1 MSVYG
6 NRSARCRAIFLK
18 FALANKAPPGA
29 ADIGICFAV
38 IGHMD
43 NRDWAAHLVFDF
55 HDELHKHVGI
65 EGVEKV
71 QVRVGG
77 EWGFECASAEY
88 VDVGETSRPA
98 ARVFGD
104 IGVEFDARG
113 AAGEFR
119 LDEKRQHAT
128 RAAPYVKK
136 VGFFGKIQ
144 VRKEAFQNEVRCGR
158 GIVRTLLRKACRA
171 WFGQRAAAQRAIA
184 ALIGGEE
191 LIFVGN
197 VQWCC
202 HASCVVRIHDRSIL
216 FAQLDAQTALGCLDD
231 VFAELFLQNFE
242 GALAGA
248 VARVSELDAFVFHTA
263 SKGAH
268 SRGAACCTSRLI
280 GTVVFRRAP
289 CLRAVRDFRHS
300 VVAFL

>member
-1 MSVYG
+1 MGVYG

-18 FALANKAPPGA
+18 FALANKAPPSA
-29 ADIGICFAV
+29 ADVRICFAV

-43 NRDWAAHLVFDF
+43 KRDWAAHLVFDF
-55 HDELHKHVGI
+55 HDELHKHFGI

-77 EWGFECASAEY
+77 EWGFERASAEY
-88 VDVGETSRPA
+88 VDVGETPRPA

-104 IGVEFDARG
+104 IGVELDARG
-113 AAGEFR
+113 VACELR
-119 LDEKRQHAT
+119 LNEKRQHAT

-136 VGFFGKIQ
+136 VEFFGKIQ
-144 VRKEAFQNEVRCGR
+144 VRKEAFQYEVRCGR
-158 GIVRTLLRKACRA
+158 GVMRTLLRKARRA
-171 WFGQRAAAQRAIA
+171 WFGQRAAAQCAIT

-191 LIFVGN
+191 LVFVGN
-197 VQWCC
+197 IQGCC
-202 HASCVVRIHDRSIL
+202 YASCVVRIHARSIL
-216 FAQLDAQTALGCLDD
+216 FAQLDAQSALGCLDG

-242 GALAGA
+242 GALASA

-263 SKGAH
+263 SKGAR
-268 SRGAACCTSRLI
+268 SPGAGCCTSLLI

-289 CLRAVRDFRHS
+289 CLRAG
-300 VVAFL
+300 